1 MIEDCEQVLKATTP
15 NQLFG
20 TNEKRSKIIYRRLAR
35 AVHPDLYPDA
45 DKKLASKA
53 FVKLTEYWELHQKPS
68 KKASKALRE
77 DVITTGKHEYILGD
91 IFSDRGIYSRYTATY
106 DAGHENV
113 QVLITKEAID
123 NDLTAQYAQT
133 LKKLN
138 DTPEAFRGFY
148 PELVESFRYRTPD
161 NVDHAT
167 IVQRLPEGFVPL
179 SKVVEVYP
187 QGIHGRDVAWIFKR
201 ILTALGNAHDL
212 GLVHGAP
219 TLDSFLILPEQHGI
233 ILSEWQYSV
242 ETGNPLKALQ
252 GEYKSD
258 YPEKVFN
265 KEAVD
270 YHLDLQIAAKAAQR
284 LLRKDA
290 PRQFNIF
297 FKACMTTKHL
307 TCAQLLREFDLLLE
321 RLYGK
326 PTFHP
331 FTLNP

>member
-15 NQLFG
+15 SELFG

-35 AVHPDLYPDA
+35 AVHPDLYPEA
-45 DKKLASKA
+45 DKKLASEA
-53 FVKLTEYWELHQKPS
+53 FGKLTTYWELYLNPA
-68 KKASKALRE
+68 KKSSKAPRE
-77 DVITTGKHEYILGD
+77 GVIATGKHEYALGD
-91 IFSDRGIYSRYTATY
+91 MFSDKGIYSRYKATY

-123 NDLTAQYAQT
+123 NDLTGQYVET
-133 LKKLN
+133 LKKLK
-138 DTPEAFRGFY
+138 DVPEDYRGFY
-148 PELVESFRYRTPD
+148 PHFVESFRYRTPD
-161 NVDHAT
+161 NIDHAT
-167 IVQRLPEGFVPL
+167 VVQKLPEGFVPMSRIL
-179 SKVVEVYP
+179 EVYP
-187 QGIHGRDVAWIFKR
+187 EGIHGRDVAWIFKR
-201 ILTALGNAHDL
+201 ILTALGNAHDI

-219 TLDSFLILPEQHGI
+219 TLDSFLIFPEEHGI

-242 ETGNPLKALQ
+242 PTGNPLAALQ
-252 GEYKSD
+252 AEYRKD

-270 YHLDLQIAAKAAQR
+270 YRLDLLIAAKAAQR

-297 FKACMTTKHL
+297 FKACMTTKNFSS
-307 TCAQLLREFDLLLE
+307 AELLREFDILLE

-326 PTFHP
+326 PSFHP
-331 FTLNP
+331 FTLTR